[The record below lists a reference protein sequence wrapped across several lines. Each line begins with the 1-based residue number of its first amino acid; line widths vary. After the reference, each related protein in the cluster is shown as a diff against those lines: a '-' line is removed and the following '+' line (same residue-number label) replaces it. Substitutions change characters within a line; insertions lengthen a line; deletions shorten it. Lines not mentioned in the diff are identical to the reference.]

1 MALYGQM
8 RDVSMFRF
16 VNREL
21 MQKIISQQVVF
32 YKYNSTTTKV
42 NMYGEASTGR
52 NFADPVVLFALIET
66 SQFEYPVSDFGPDF
80 RWQVTYKFLRDDLVA
95 DNIYPEVG
103 DIIMFQNGYWE
114 IDNISSAQF
123 FMGKDPE
130 YPYLDAAGNNP
141 YETDLGQ
148 FGYSVSVICNAHYT
162 PSDKVNIELS
172 RL

>member
-52 NFADPVVLFALIET
+52 NFADPVILFALIET
-66 SQFEYPVSDFGPDF
+66 SQFEFPVSDFGPDF
-80 RWQVTYKFLRDDLVA
+80 RWQVTYKFLKDDLVA

-130 YPYLDAAGNNP
+130 YPYLDDAGNNP

-162 PSDKVNIELS
+162 PSDRVNIELS

>member
-1 MALYGQM
+1 
-8 RDVSMFRF
+8 
-16 VNREL
+16 

-52 NFADPVVLFALIET
+52 NFADPVILFALIET
-66 SQFEYPVSDFGPDF
+66 SQFEFPVSDFGPDF
-80 RWQVTYKFLRDDLVA
+80 RWQVTYKFLKDDLVA

-114 IDNISSAQF
+114 IDNISTAQF

-148 FGYSVSVICNAHYT
+148 FGYSVSVICSAHYT

>member
-1 MALYGQM
+1 
-8 RDVSMFRF
+8 
-16 VNREL
+16 
-21 MQKIISQQVVF
+21 
-32 YKYNSTTTKV
+32 
-42 NMYGEASTGR
+42 MYGEASEGR
-52 NFADPVVLFALIET
+52 NFADPVILFALIET
-66 SQFEYPVSDFGPDF
+66 SQFEFPVSDFGPDF

-114 IDNISSAQF
+114 IDNISTAQF

-130 YPYLDAAGNNP
+130 YPYLDDAGNNP

>member
-1 MALYGQM
+1 
-8 RDVSMFRF
+8 
-16 VNREL
+16 

>member
-8 RDVSMFRF
+8 RDISMFRF

-52 NFADPVVLFALIET
+52 NFADPVILFALIET
-66 SQFEYPVSDFGPDF
+66 SQFEFPVSDFGPDF

-95 DNIYPEVG
+95 DNI
-103 DIIMFQNGYWE
+103 
-114 IDNISSAQF
+114 
-123 FMGKDPE
+123 
-130 YPYLDAAGNNP
+130 
-141 YETDLGQ
+141 
-148 FGYSVSVICNAHYT
+148 
-162 PSDKVNIELS
+162 
-172 RL
+172 

>member
-8 RDVSMFRF
+8 RDISMFRF

-52 NFADPVVLFALIET
+52 NFADPVILFALIET
-66 SQFEYPVSDFGPDF
+66 SQFEYPISDFGPDF

-114 IDNISSAQF
+114 IDNVSTAQF
-123 FMGKDPE
+123 FVGKDPA

-141 YETDLGQ
+141 YEEDLGQ
-148 FGYSVSVICNAHYT
+148 FGYNVSVICNAHYT

>member
-8 RDVSMFRF
+8 RDISMFRF

-21 MQKIISQQVVF
+21 MQNIISQQVVF

-52 NFADPVVLFALIET
+52 NFADPVILFALIET
-66 SQFEYPVSDFGPDF
+66 SQFEFPVSDFGPDF

-114 IDNISSAQF
+114 IDNVSTAQF
-123 FMGKDPE
+123 FVGKDPA

-141 YETDLGQ
+141 YEEDLGQ
-148 FGYSVSVICNAHYT
+148 FGYNVSVICNAHYT
-162 PSDKVNIELS
+162 PSDKVNIEIS